1 MTAEVGEQQQQRT
14 SDEFLSGWNVL
25 LWNDDVHSM
34 DFVVGALMRTIPMDL
49 QRAVQV
55 MYDAHENGK
64 AVAWSGAKEVAELY
78 RDGLDSYG
86 LTATIST

>member
-1 MTAEVGEQQQQRT
+1 MTAEVGEQQQQGT
-14 SDEFLSGWNVL
+14 SDQFLSGWNVL

-34 DFVVGALMRTIPMDL
+34 DFVVGALLRTIPMDL

-78 RDGLDSYG
+78 RDGLESYG